1 MLNDINETII
11 TTLTPHPEIQ
21 LAFVFG
27 SANSGKMRQD
37 SDVDIAVLT
46 KSKLT
51 INMRLTL
58 REELSL
64 ALRREVDI
72 VDLFTAYGTILKQTL
87 TKGTLI
93 LNRSQQEYVAII
105 KRMLYDQA
113 DMEPLRRRI
122 IEKSLQRGFFG

>member
-37 SDVDIAVLT
+37 SDVDIAVLA

-72 VDLFTAYGTILKQTL
+72 VDLFTAYGTILKQIL

-93 LNRSQQEYVAII
+93 LNRSQRAYADLIN
-105 KRMLYDQA
+105 RMVYDQA

-122 IEKSLQRGFFG
+122 IEKSLQRGFYG